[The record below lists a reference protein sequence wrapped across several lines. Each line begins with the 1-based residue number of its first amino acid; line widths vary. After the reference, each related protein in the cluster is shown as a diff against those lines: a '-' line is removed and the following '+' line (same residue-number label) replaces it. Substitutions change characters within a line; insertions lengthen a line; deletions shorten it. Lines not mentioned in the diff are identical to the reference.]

1 MLLKYITIDTQVHT
15 HESLEIRNE
24 LINIINKEKLS
35 RKYDFILFSVLI
47 RCFGKLC
54 VCTTFSLNFVI
65 IEEY

>member
-1 MLLKYITIDTQVHT
+1 MLLKYITIGTQVHT

-24 LINIINKEKLS
+24 LTNIINKEKLL
-35 RKYDFILFSVLI
+35 RKYDYILFSVLI
-47 RCFGKLC
+47 RCFRKLC